1 MLTEILQLELD
12 ERCGGGRDEHLP
24 PVADGCDPRSSVDI
38 VADVPLVGHERRPR
52 VEADAHVDLT
62 RRERVR

>member
-1 MLTEILQLELD
+1 MLAEILQLELD
-12 ERCGGGRDEHLP
+12 ELCRGGRDEHLP

-62 RRERVR
+62 RCERVR